1 MKWIV
6 GFCWIGSVASMAGDG
21 EWARPE
27 WLQVGLSV
35 EEQFDSNLLLQSV
48 TDQANRSSWVTRVQL
63 RAGLEWKNQDLFDR
77 LAFTYR
83 PEAVYVEALESEN
96 HLVQQFGWAASG
108 SPGEWTWKIGSET
121 RWVTGNDESPR
132 YTGPGGGPC
141 IGGAEVRDRRD
152 SVQQRLNLLVRHD
165 FPGVFIRAQG
175 AWLFYDFQSGHK
187 NPLQPGNN
195 GYQNYVDRWDLNGGL
210 DVGFKPGGGWEP
222 YLGVRVGR
230 QHQATLFDSPIHY
243 SNDYTRAL
251 AGLEGKVADRWTVDV
266 QGGPDFRH
274 YDGEV
279 APGFD
284 RDPVKFWL
292 KGTVSWRPTEED
304 TVQTAFSRFQW
315 LSASGRLSYE
325 DIHYDVAWIR
335 RWSPEWQTTVGG
347 HANQADAPAPSLLE
361 DWIYSLRVRTQCRLS
376 ESWTLEAGYTY
387 EQAETRLPNAAGREY
402 VRHLASLRAAWTF

>member
-132 YTGPGGGPC
+132 YTGP
-141 IGGAEVRDRRD
+141 
-152 SVQQRLNLLVRHD
+152 
-165 FPGVFIRAQG
+165 
-175 AWLFYDFQSGHK
+175 
-187 NPLQPGNN
+187 
-195 GYQNYVDRWDLNGGL
+195 VDGRCA
-210 DVGFKPGGGWEP
+210 GW
-222 YLGVRVGR
+222 
-230 QHQATLFDSPIHY
+230 
-243 SNDYTRAL
+243 
-251 AGLEGKVADRWTVDV
+251 
-266 QGGPDFRH
+266 
-274 YDGEV
+274 
-279 APGFD
+279 
-284 RDPVKFWL
+284 
-292 KGTVSWRPTEED
+292 
-304 TVQTAFSRFQW
+304 SRF
-315 LSASGRLSYE
+315 
-325 DIHYDVAWIR
+325 
-335 RWSPEWQTTVGG
+335 
-347 HANQADAPAPSLLE
+347 PAL
-361 DWIYSLRVRTQCRLS
+361 
-376 ESWTLEAGYTY
+376 
-387 EQAETRLPNAAGREY
+387 
-402 VRHLASLRAAWTF
+402 